1 MKQKLSN
8 LVVHLHHSNK
18 EPSILFCSILFLL
31 FSSVLFSVN
40 QPGQPSL
47 TLNQPLGGGLFLQLV
62 FILS

>member
-1 MKQKLSN
+1 MEEKLSN
-8 LVVHLHHSNK
+8 LVVHLQHGNK
-18 EPSILFCSILFLL
+18 EPS
-31 FSSVLFSVN
+31 VLFYVN